1 MEDSN
6 NGASHVTVDQAL
18 DQIQNW
24 ITEGNTAMASEGLK
38 EVLEMEPMNER
49 ALVMQKQLENVSTT
63 QDVTVS
69 SMPATAETMPTMAS
83 EPAVSD
89 DIQIGGLTSQPTP
102 VVEPIMP
109 TETTEPVTP
118 VTSVPPSFDIPA
130 VPAEPVEPVETVEQ
144 PMMEAPAPAFSA
156 PASSP
161 FEQPAEQPTEQIAEP
176 AVTPNVMPAE
186 PQPAPLNST
195 DKKALIM
202 KSLIPLGIALVLG
215 FVVYF
220 SYGFFGSKATPEA
233 EKTVQTDIITQ
244 PEAPT
249 IVEPEI
255 VEPTFEEPTFE
266 EPTSTEDPF
275 ANYNEL
281 FGDTTEEPTTDNTDS
296 EPKVK
301 VKRPTKNAA
310 ENMTEEEL

>member
-1 MEDSN
+1 
-6 NGASHVTVDQAL
+6 
-18 DQIQNW
+18 
-24 ITEGNTAMASEGLK
+24 
-38 EVLEMEPMNER
+38 
-49 ALVMQKQLENVSTT
+49 
-63 QDVTVS
+63 
-69 SMPATAETMPTMAS
+69 
-83 EPAVSD
+83 
-89 DIQIGGLTSQPTP
+89 
-102 VVEPIMP
+102 
-109 TETTEPVTP
+109 
-118 VTSVPPSFDIPA
+118 
-130 VPAEPVEPVETVEQ
+130 
-144 PMMEAPAPAFSA
+144 MMEAPAPAFSA

-161 FEQPAEQPTEQIAEP
+161 FEQPPEQPTEQIAEP
-176 AVTPNVMPAE
+176 AVTAAE

-220 SYGFFGSKATPEA
+220 SYGFFGSKAAPEA

-244 PEAPT
+244 PEKQT

>member
-89 DIQIGGLTSQPTP
+89 DIQIGGLTSQPAP

-109 TETTEPVTP
+109 AEPVAP
-118 VTSVPPSFDIPA
+118 VTPSFDIPA
-130 VPAEPVEPVETVEQ
+130 VPVEPVAPVETVEP

-176 AVTPNVMPAE
+176 AVMAAE